1 VLAKAIREEEML
13 KASLPGYR
21 EYCQASKRF
30 IPFVV

>member
-1 VLAKAIREEEML
+1 ML